1 MSRPERMTRA
11 RGNDAHPGASRRRR
25 QLSPRAVGAVA
36 AGVSIITALLTTGPL
51 AGATPTYKYYKD
63 TATPAAPSAI
73 YVGVASP
80 ISVTLNNLPF
90 SNQPFGSAEILL
102 NNVSNVVL
110 GQPAS
115 VPPLPVTDQ
124 NWTATLVSAPTTGSP
139 SAVVLLTSTNALA
152 IQPGH
157 SLNVYLTI
165 TPAADSNITAGTIV
179 KQSND
184 FSGTGNNFK
193 NQGTDPTILVDPV
206 TIAFVTQ
213 PTDVQQSF
221 PNAKSPTFNYMCDP
235 VSKQPVT
242 VSAMAGSTPVAGVSV
257 TITDTSNS
265 GLYYGTALVGASG
278 VTLPTGNNGEAIFSS
293 TGDCTSGFAATNLG
307 SGFTLT
313 ATSPAASGSLV
324 SDPFSVVQFL
334 GLCGG
339 GPCGTPNPLVSPT
352 NGTTGSINGTFGTS
366 GELIGSFGQG
376 PLTCDN
382 QVTTSAVK
390 ADPFES
396 KAFGT
401 ASGYITITF
410 PKSVVNNLA
419 NNGTPLMQV
428 CAGASAPFPALSP
441 PGLLDT
447 GVVGS
452 PTRYQ
457 GLLADCTSN
466 PPPPAPAGEVQICV
480 VSRSK
485 NAANEIIQIF
495 SSDLSDPH
503 YW

>member
-1 MSRPERMTRA
+1 MDPSMHARADDGA
-11 RGNDAHPGASRRRR
+11 RGLVRRRR
-25 QLSPRAVGAVA
+25 SGRRALGAVVA
-36 AGVSIITALLTTGPL
+36 VAGIITGLLATGPL
-51 AGATPTYKYYKD
+51 AGATPAYKYYTD
-63 TATPAAPSAI
+63 SAIPAAPSAI

-80 ISVTLNNLPF
+80 ITVTLNNLSF

-110 GQPAS
+110 GQPAAT
-115 VPPLPVTDQ
+115 PTPLPVTDQ
-124 NWTATLVSAPTTGSP
+124 NWAAKLVSTPSATSP
-139 SAVVLLTSTNALA
+139 SAVVLLTSTNAQA

-193 NQGTDPTILVDPV
+193 NQGSDPTILVDPV
-206 TIAFVTQ
+206 TIAFATQ

-221 PNAKSPTFNYMCDP
+221 PNATSPTFNFMCDP
-235 VSKQPVT
+235 VSHQPVT
-242 VSAMAGSTPVAGVSV
+242 VSAMAGNTPVAGVSI
-257 TITDTSNS
+257 TITNTTNS
-265 GLYYGTALVGASG
+265 VPGLYYGATAVGTAG
-278 VTLPTGNNGEAIFSS
+278 VTLTTDSNGDAIFSS

-307 SGFTLT
+307 AGYTLT
-313 ATSPAASGSLV
+313 ATSPAAPGSLV

-334 GLCGG
+334 ASCSG
-339 GPCGTPNPLVSPT
+339 GPCDTPTPLSSQL
-352 NGTTGSINGTFGTS
+352 NGTTGTINGSFGTP
-366 GELIGSFGQG
+366 GELIGSFGLG
-376 PLTCDN
+376 PLTCDG
-382 QVTTSAVK
+382 QVTKAPVK
-390 ADPFES
+390 PDPFES

-401 ASGYITITF
+401 ASGVITLTF
-410 PKSVVNNLA
+410 PKAVVNNLA

-428 CAGASAPFPALSP
+428 CTGASQPFPGWTFDS
-441 PGLLDT
+441 
-447 GVVGS
+447 GVLND

-457 GLLADCTSN
+457 GLLLDCPTN
-466 PPPPAPAGEVQICV
+466 LTPPPGEVQICV

-485 NAANEIIQIF
+485 NAANEIIEIY